1 METLGVSYFN
11 LLIYTMN
18 KYYLIYAVWLLLV
31 VLWNFLFPDVYPIYD
46 VIAAIILAQISN
58 FLKKTI

>member
-1 METLGVSYFN
+1 
-11 LLIYTMN
+11 MN